1 MQFIESLYVNMEG
14 DKMKLASFVCGLIL
28 FTLAVIVKYLGDDIQ
43 AIWLIGC
50 AIYVNVGGE

>member
-1 MQFIESLYVNMEG
+1 
-14 DKMKLASFVCGLIL
+14 MKLASFVCGLIL